1 MSVIPVAAALI
12 RQAVADENY
21 AQNLHDAV
29 HENPPAWHG
38 LVDDPVEETE
48 LGWLSPSEWLWFA
61 RWRQDLGGSL
71 DPQVL
76 SHLDL
81 VLATASRASRFEFRG
96 LIMRD
101 PAANLAATEAI
112 SRQDGYEDV
121 GLQSAERHARDFP
134 DTLEVARDAVQ
145 YATPAAW
152 FTIRVLTSLDDQRA
166 QQVRVWLE
174 QFAAQRQIDTEV
186 TSLWEF
192 RS

>member
-1 MSVIPVAAALI
+1 VSLIPVAAALI
-12 RQAVADENY
+12 RQAADDENY
-21 AQNLHDAV
+21 AQDLHDAIQ
-29 HENPPAWHG
+29 ENPPALHG
-38 LVDDPVEETE
+38 LIDDPVKETE

-71 DPQVL
+71 DPQIL

-101 PAANLAATEAI
+101 PSANFAAGEAM
-112 SRQDGYEDV
+112 SRQRRYEDV
-121 GLQSAERHARDFP
+121 GLQAAERHAQNFP
-134 DTLEVARDAVQ
+134 GSLEIARDAVQ

-166 QQVRVWLE
+166 EQVRGWLDQIAE
-174 QFAAQRQIDTEV
+174 QRRLDPEV
-186 TSLWEF
+186 SSLWEF